1 MLVDPYESAE
11 ILLPASSRPILLQ
24 LSLWDGICAGLRLS
38 DANLYVCRHIAVR
51 GMGIYFPW
59 LASWV

>member
-38 DANLYVCRHIAVR
+38 DANLYVCRHIAV
-51 GMGIYFPW
+51 
-59 LASWV
+59 